1 MANNGPTNE
10 QQHRLQLKE
19 YRREYWQQYYIK
31 NRERV
36 LQKNKE
42 KQKAYYALNREN
54 VLNHKKAFYQ
64 EYSDELRA
72 ERKERYW
79 NLEKLRPKKFEPSL
93 VTYKLNVTL
102 TFD

>member
-1 MANNGPTNE
+1 MNDPTEE
-10 QQHRLQLKE
+10 QKRQQYLTE

-42 KQKAYYALNREN
+42 RQKAYYGLNRER
-54 VLNHKKAFYQ
+54 VLDHKKAFYQ

-79 NLEKLRPKKFEPSL
+79 NLEKLRPKNVEPSL
-93 VTYKLNVTL
+93 VSYKLNVTL
-102 TFD
+102 AFD